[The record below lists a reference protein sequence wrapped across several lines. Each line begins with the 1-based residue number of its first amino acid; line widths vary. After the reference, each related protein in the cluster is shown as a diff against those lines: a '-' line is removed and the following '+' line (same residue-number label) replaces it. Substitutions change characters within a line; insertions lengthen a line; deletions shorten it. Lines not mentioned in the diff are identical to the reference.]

1 MLKIKP
7 IGISPSF
14 SSAISKPL
22 KLVKLIFFIFEV
34 MNYKNNLKPIGRI
47 TLIVMIGGLIFGIV
61 RLFQGSDDWG
71 LIITPICCIIFLFVF
86 IPFLEKVNK
95 HPKP

>member
-1 MLKIKP
+1 
-7 IGISPSF
+7 
-14 SSAISKPL
+14 
-22 KLVKLIFFIFEV
+22 
-34 MNYKNNLKPIGRI
+34 MNYKKILKPISRI

-71 LIITPICCIIFLFVF
+71 LVEAFIITPICCIIFLFVF
-86 IPFLEKVNK
+86 LPFLEKMNK

>member
-1 MLKIKP
+1 
-7 IGISPSF
+7 
-14 SSAISKPL
+14 
-22 KLVKLIFFIFEV
+22 
-34 MNYKNNLKPIGRI
+34 MNYKKILKPIGRI

-86 IPFLEKVNK
+86 LRFTNK
-95 HPKP
+95 DLDKSIGEDEQTS

>member
-1 MLKIKP
+1 
-7 IGISPSF
+7 
-14 SSAISKPL
+14 
-22 KLVKLIFFIFEV
+22 
-34 MNYKNNLKPIGRI
+34 MNYKKKLKPIGRI

-71 LIITPICCIIFLFVF
+71 LIITPICCIIFLLVF
-86 IPFLEKVNK
+86 LPFLEKVNK

>member
-1 MLKIKP
+1 ML
-7 IGISPSF
+7 
-14 SSAISKPL
+14 
-22 KLVKLIFFIFEV
+22 
-34 MNYKNNLKPIGRI
+34 LKPIGRI

-71 LIITPICCIIFLFVF
+71 LVEAFIITPICCIIFLFVF
-86 IPFLEKVNK
+86 LPFLEKMNK